1 MTYHIQQ
8 GLQDGMKMR
17 KLPGSDLLV
26 SELCLGTM
34 TFGEQNTKEQSFL
47 QLDMATKEY
56 GINFLVS
63 NHLFLENS
71 YYFGHTI
78 QSLSTSRLCLTVT
91 TISRNL

>member
-1 MTYHIQQ
+1 
-8 GLQDGMKMR
+8 MR

-34 TFGEQNTKEQSFL
+34 TFGEQNTKEQAFR

-63 NHLFLENS
+63 TTNSLKCMTFRINDTKIITNYSFLHT
-71 YYFGHTI
+71 GH
-78 QSLSTSRLCLTVT
+78 C
-91 TISRNL
+91 

>member
-1 MTYHIQQ
+1 
-8 GLQDGMKMR
+8 MR

-34 TFGEQNTKEQSFL
+34 TFGEQNTKEQAFR

-63 NHLFLENS
+63 STKFL
-71 YYFGHTI
+71 
-78 QSLSTSRLCLTVT
+78 CAKDV
-91 TISRNL
+91 

>member
-1 MTYHIQQ
+1 
-8 GLQDGMKMR
+8 MR

-34 TFGEQNTKEQSFL
+34 TFGEQNTKEQAFR

-63 NHLFLENS
+63 TTNS
-71 YYFGHTI
+71 FECVTFRTNAIKITTNSSFVHTGY
-78 QSLSTSRLCLTVT
+78 C
-91 TISRNL
+91 

>member
-1 MTYHIQQ
+1 MRIHQSLKSLLLGNQ
-8 GLQDGMKMR
+8 GLQEGMKMR

-34 TFGEQNTKEQSFL
+34 TFGEQNTKEQAFR

-63 NHLFLENS
+63 ATNYLRAEDLE
-71 YYFGHTI
+71 
-78 QSLSTSRLCLTVT
+78 
-91 TISRNL
+91 